1 MFLFFANNVLAIL
14 LKMETFSGS
23 SMFQSQKRSQSKN
36 EDQEKN
42 EILTQIF
49 QGTIGIEVWIRL
61 KNPRRSRRI
70 QKEQI
75 KSQFFATALFNTI
88 IKTGSIFRPTP
99 VYKMVDSRQQAKP
112 FSRKNSRKLKCP
124 KVFPSQPLQTQICT
138 YKMVRLLKR
147 WFLYRMAS

>member
-1 MFLFFANNVLAIL
+1 MARPQRQLPFSQCHFVGFLPSSPSSLILVGGGCFFSCNFCSMNIFYFFANNVLAIL

-42 EILTQIF
+42 AILTQIF

-75 KSQFFATALFNTI
+75 QSQFFATALFNTI

-99 VYKMVDSRQQAKP
+99 VYKMVDSRQQA
-112 FSRKNSRKLKCP
+112 
-124 KVFPSQPLQTQICT
+124 
-138 YKMVRLLKR
+138 
-147 WFLYRMAS
+147 

>member
-1 MFLFFANNVLAIL
+1 MQLLQHEYVSIFFANNFLAIL

-42 EILTQIF
+42 AILTQIF

-75 KSQFFATALFNTI
+75 QSQFFATALFNTI

-99 VYKMVDSRQQAKP
+99 VYKMVDSRRQA
-112 FSRKNSRKLKCP
+112 
-124 KVFPSQPLQTQICT
+124 
-138 YKMVRLLKR
+138 
-147 WFLYRMAS
+147 

>member
-1 MFLFFANNVLAIL
+1 
-14 LKMETFSGS
+14 METFSGS
-23 SMFQSQKRSQSKN
+23 SMLQSQKRSQSKN

-42 EILTQIF
+42 AILTQIF

-75 KSQFFATALFNTI
+75 QSQFFATALFNTI

-99 VYKMVDSRQQAKP
+99 VYKWSTLGSRPNHFLEKTYPMGYRQTIFVGWRLCTGAILQ
-112 FSRKNSRKLKCP
+112 RKG
-124 KVFPSQPLQTQICT
+124 VVH
-138 YKMVRLLKR
+138 YKMLPPQPHP
-147 WFLYRMAS
+147 

>member
-1 MFLFFANNVLAIL
+1 MPFCRVFTLWSSSLLLFGGGSIFFMQLLQHEYVSIFFANNFLAIL

-42 EILTQIF
+42 AILTQIF

-75 KSQFFATALFNTI
+75 QSQFFATALFNTI

-99 VYKMVDSRQQAKP
+99 VYKMVDSRQQA
-112 FSRKNSRKLKCP
+112 
-124 KVFPSQPLQTQICT
+124 
-138 YKMVRLLKR
+138 
-147 WFLYRMAS
+147 